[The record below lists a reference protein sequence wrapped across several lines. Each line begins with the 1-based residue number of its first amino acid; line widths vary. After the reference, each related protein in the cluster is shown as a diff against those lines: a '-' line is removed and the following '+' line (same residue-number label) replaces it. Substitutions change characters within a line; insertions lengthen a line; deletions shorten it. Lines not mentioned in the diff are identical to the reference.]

1 MQKIKFIE
9 LSINE
14 IRFNKKEQTNTD
26 QRMAF
31 LETFIHKN
39 VHKEIEKEK

>member
-9 LSINE
+9 LELND
-14 IRFNKKEQTNTD
+14 IRFNKKEQNAID

-39 VHKEIEKEK
+39 IQKEI